1 MLMKQALWNKRL
13 SLATTAASNPSPIL
27 RWQSR
32 MLAFLFSMLVSAC
45 SVKFVYNQ
53 LDWLIPWYL
62 DNYVSLNESQQ
73 NLLESR
79 ITGFLERHR
88 HNQLPVY
95 ADFLQKAAQDVE
107 DGLDQD
113 ELEQMVAGVTDYINL
128 LSTHFGVALLD
139 VFASLDTRQ
148 VDGLMAN
155 LGRENQE
162 FRLKFVDTDSRRQ
175 RWKRKENMVE
185 MIQRWTGELNP
196 KQLGL
201 IEQWSEQYQL
211 MGDEF
216 IQSRLQ
222 WQQQLRQVLQHRN
235 QPQQLEQGITRLF
248 GDRRSTRTEQHR
260 RKFQYNENLLKRLF
274 LTLDRSLTS
283 EQRYHFVRKLNN
295 YAEDFRELSESG
307 CVSDC

>member
-1 MLMKQALWNKRL
+1 
-13 SLATTAASNPSPIL
+13 
-27 RWQSR
+27 
-32 MLAFLFSMLVSAC
+32 
-45 SVKFVYNQ
+45 
-53 LDWLIPWYL
+53 
-62 DNYVSLNESQQ
+62 
-73 NLLESR
+73 
-79 ITGFLERHR
+79 
-88 HNQLPVY
+88 
-95 ADFLQKAAQDVE
+95 
-107 DGLDQD
+107 
-113 ELEQMVAGVTDYINL
+113 
-128 LSTHFGVALLD
+128 
-139 VFASLDTRQ
+139 
-148 VDGLMAN
+148 
-155 LGRENQE
+155 
-162 FRLKFVDTDSRRQ
+162 
-175 RWKRKENMVE
+175 